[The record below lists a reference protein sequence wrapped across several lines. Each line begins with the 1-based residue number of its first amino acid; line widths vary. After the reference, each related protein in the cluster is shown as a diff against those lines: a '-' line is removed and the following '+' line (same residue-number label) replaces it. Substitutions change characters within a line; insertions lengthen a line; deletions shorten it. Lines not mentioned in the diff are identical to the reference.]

1 MKTAAAG
8 VVIERITIPNTSKVA
23 IGGNAI
29 QYIGVMESVTEPAI
43 SPTYSNIGRTCDI
56 CRDCRKTQKG

>member
-23 IGGNAI
+23 SGGKAI
-29 QYIGVMESVTEPAI
+29 QYIGVMEFVTKLAI
-43 SPTYSNIGRTCDI
+43 SPT
-56 CRDCRKTQKG
+56 KL